1 MDKYLQIGK
10 IVNTHGFRGD
20 VKAQSWCD
28 FPEVM
33 TELDV
38 IYRKTKDGYSPLTVQ
53 KASVHKGMVLLK
65 FAGID
70 DFDKANALREEVIYA
85 DRDHIVREDDSFFI
99 ADLIGLMVIDFDDN
113 NNVYGVLKDVTQ
125 YGIHD
130 IYTVKTEK
138 GEVLIPA
145 VKEFVKK
152 ISLEEGIFVKPI
164 EGMFDEV

>member
-1 MDKYLQIGK
+1 MEKYLKIGK

-20 VKAQSWCD
+20 VKAQPWCD
-28 FPEVM
+28 CPEVM

-38 IYRKTKDGYSPLTVQ
+38 IYRKTGGNYIAVKVQ
-53 KASVHKGMVLLK
+53 KASVHKEMVLLK
-65 FAGID
+65 LEGID

-85 DRDHIVREDDSFFI
+85 DRDDIVREDGSFFI
-99 ADLIGLMVIDFDDN
+99 ADIIGLEVKDVDTGK
-113 NNVYGVLKDVTQ
+113 VYGKLKDVTQ

-145 VKEFVKK
+145 VNEFVKK

>member
-1 MDKYLQIGK
+1 MEKYLEIGK

-20 VKAQSWCD
+20 VKAQAWCD
-28 FPEVM
+28 IPEVM

-38 IYRKTKDGYSPLTVQ
+38 VYRRVKGEYVELKVEKS
-53 KASVHKGMVLLK
+53 SVHKGMVLLK
-65 FAGID
+65 LEGID

-85 DRDHIVREDDSFFI
+85 DRDDIVRDEGSFFI
-99 ADLIGLMVIDFDDN
+99 ADLVGLDVIDVDSGR
-113 NNVYGVLKDVTQ
+113 VYGKLKEVLQ

-130 IYTVKTEK
+130 IYSVDTDK
-138 GEVLIPA
+138 GEALIPA
-145 VKEFVKK
+145 VEEFVKK

>member
-1 MDKYLQIGK
+1 MEKYLQIGK

-20 VKAQSWCD
+20 VKAQTWSD
-28 FPEVM
+28 SPEVV
-33 TELDV
+33 TKLNT
-38 IYRKTKDGYSPLTVQ
+38 IYRKIRGEYQ
-53 KASVHKGMVLLK
+53 KIKIEKCSVHKGMVLIKLE
-65 FAGID
+65 GID

-85 DRDHIVREDDSFFI
+85 DRNDIEHDEGSFFI
-99 ADLIGLMVIDFDDN
+99 ADLIGLEVIDVDSGT
-113 NNVYGVLKDVTQ
+113 VYGKLKDVMQ

-130 IYTVKTEK
+130 IYTVSTDK

-145 VKEFVKK
+145 VEEFVKK

>member
-1 MDKYLQIGK
+1 MKKYLEIGK

-28 FPEVM
+28 YPEVM

-38 IYRKTKDGYSPLTVQ
+38 IYRKVGGNYIGINVQ
-53 KASVHKGMVLLK
+53 KASVHKEMVLLK
-65 FAGID
+65 LEGID

-85 DRDHIVREDDSFFI
+85 DRDDIVREDGSFFI
-99 ADLIGLMVIDFDDN
+99 ADLIGLNVTDVDTGK
-113 NNVYGVLKDVTQ
+113 VYGKLKDVTQ

-145 VKEFVKK
+145 VSEFVKK
-152 ISLEEGIFVKPI
+152 ISLEEGILIKPI

>member
-1 MDKYLQIGK
+1 MEKYLEIGK

-20 VKAQSWCD
+20 VKAQAWCD
-28 FPEVM
+28 NPEVM

-38 IYRKTKDGYSPLTVQ
+38 VYRRVKGEFVAVKVEKS
-53 KASVHKGMVLLK
+53 SVHKGMVLLK
-65 FAGID
+65 LDGID

-85 DRDHIVREDDSFFI
+85 DRDDIVREEGSFFI
-99 ADLIGLMVIDFDDN
+99 ADLVGLDVIDVDSGR
-113 NNVYGVLKDVTQ
+113 VYGKLKEVLQ

-130 IYTVKTEK
+130 IYSVDTGK
-138 GEVLIPA
+138 GEALIPA
-145 VKEFVKK
+145 VEEFVKK

>member
-1 MDKYLQIGK
+1 MEIGK

-20 VKAQSWCD
+20 VKAQAWCD

-38 IYRKTKDGYSPLTVQ
+38 IYRKTKTGFVPVNVQ
-53 KASVHKGMVLLK
+53 KSSVHKGMVLLK
-65 FAGID
+65 LEGID

-85 DRDHIVREDDSFFI
+85 HRDDVVREEGSFFI
-99 ADLIGLMVIDFDDN
+99 ADLVGLKVIDIDSGR
-113 NNVYGVLKDVTQ
+113 VYGTLKEVLQ

-145 VKEFVKK
+145 VEEFVKK
-152 ISLEEGIFVKPI
+152 ISLEEGVFVKPI

>member
-1 MDKYLQIGK
+1 MEKYLEIGK

-20 VKAQSWCD
+20 VKVQSWCD
-28 FPEVM
+28 NPEVM

-38 IYRKTKDGYSPLTVQ
+38 IDRKAGENYVGIKVQ
-53 KASVHKGMVLLK
+53 KASVHKEMVLLK
-65 FAGID
+65 LEGID

-85 DRDHIVREDDSFFI
+85 DRDDIVREDGSFFI
-99 ADLIGLMVIDFDDN
+99 ADLIGLNVTDVETGK
-113 NNVYGVLKDVTQ
+113 VYGKLKDVTQ

-145 VKEFVKK
+145 VSEFVKK
-152 ISLEEGIFVKPI
+152 ISLEEGILIKPI

>member
-1 MDKYLQIGK
+1 MKKYLEIGK

-28 FPEVM
+28 YPEVM
-33 TELDV
+33 TELKV
-38 IYRKTKDGYSPLTVQ
+38 IYRKVSGKFVGINVQ
-53 KASVHKGMVLLK
+53 KASVHKEMVLLK
-65 FAGID
+65 LEGID
-70 DFDKANALREEVIYA
+70 DFDKANAFREEVIYA
-85 DRDHIVREDDSFFI
+85 DRDDIVREDGSFFI
-99 ADLIGLMVIDFDDN
+99 ADLIGLEVIDVDTGK
-113 NNVYGVLKDVTQ
+113 VYGKLKDVTQ

-145 VKEFVKK
+145 VNEFVKK
-152 ISLEEGIFVKPI
+152 ISLEEGILIKPI

>member
-1 MDKYLQIGK
+1 MEKYLEIGK

-38 IYRKTKDGYSPLTVQ
+38 IYRKVKGEYVGLEVEKS
-53 KASVHKGMVLLK
+53 SVHKGMVLLK
-65 FAGID
+65 LSGID

-85 DRDHIVREDDSFFI
+85 DRDDIVREEGSFFI
-99 ADLIGLMVIDFDDN
+99 ADLIGLDVIDADSGK
-113 NNVYGVLKDVTQ
+113 VYGKLKEVMQ

-130 IYTVKTEK
+130 IYAVKTEK
-138 GEVLIPA
+138 GEVLIP
-145 VKEFVKK
+145 VVEEFVKK
-152 ISLEEGIFVKPI
+152 VSLEEGIFVKPI